1 MKTENRVTQGEATVV
16 SGTSIL
22 KFVLFFTVCLALATL
37 LVGWY
42 LGYFSGS

>member
-1 MKTENRVTQGEATVV
+1 MKPENRVKLREATVV
-16 SGTSIL
+16 TGNSIL

-42 LGYFSGS
+42 LGYLSGS